1 MAEQLKK
8 QIYDSTK
15 RKHPAVEE
23 FLALFQYKDLLF
35 QLTKS
40 NIITRYK
47 RSVLGIAWTMLNPL
61 GTMIIMSVV
70 FSRVFDQTESYPVY
84 ILSGLVGWNFFSQT
98 TSGCMNSM
106 LWGSSLFQRIYLPR
120 TSFVVSSI
128 GSGIINLFFS
138 LVPLFLIMLFSK
150 VPFNAS
156 ITMLP
161 LSILILAC
169 FTLGFGLLLSS
180 FVVIFPDLSEMYPI
194 VLTAWMYLTP
204 IIVPETILQNVFNGW
219 LLKAN
224 PLYHIL
230 RLMRMVIYDG
240 IFPTGQQW
248 LIAACIAIFTLFLG
262 WMIFTKRADTYGYR
276 I

>member
-1 MAEQLKK
+1 LAEQLKK

-23 FLALFQYKDLLF
+23 FLALFQYKDLVF
-35 QLTKS
+35 QLAKR

-61 GTMIIMSVV
+61 GTMIVMSLV
-70 FSRVFDQTESYPVY
+70 FSHIFDRTESYPVY
-84 ILSGLVGWNFFSQT
+84 LLSGLVGWQFFSQT

-106 LWGSSLFQRIYLPR
+106 LWGSGLFQRSYLPKGA
-120 TSFVVSSI
+120 FVVSSI
-128 GSGIINLFFS
+128 LSGIINLLFS
-138 LVPLFLIMLFSK
+138 LVPLALIMVFTKVSFSISLIML
-150 VPFNAS
+150 PF
-156 ITMLP
+156 
-161 LSILILAC
+161 SILILAC
-169 FTLGFGLLLSS
+169 FALGIGLFLSS
-180 FVVIFPDLSEMYPI
+180 FVTVFPDLSEMYPVI
-194 VLTAWMYLTP
+194 LTAWMYLTP
-204 IIVPETILQNVFNGW
+204 IIVPEGVLQNVLNGW

-248 LIAACIAIFTLFLG
+248 LIATCIALFTLLLG
-262 WMIFTKRADTYGYR
+262 WFIFTKRADSYGYR
-276 I
+276 V